1 MSKFNSS
8 RVRPLVSSPVVSES
22 VPSGLTHE
30 GGAGYARD
38 PKSELFL
45 LAVTNMVGENTFYET
60 SDKRDD
66 RYAGLVRAVT
76 VADPDWTARFLAWLR
91 GTANMRSASLVG
103 AAHFVKARLDAGEQ
117 GMSRQVVDSVLQRAD
132 EPGEFIAY
140 WTSHHGRTLPKP
152 VKRGVADA
160 VRRLYDE
167 RALVKW
173 DSAVRGFRFGDV
185 LNLVHPSP
193 VDDRQGDLF
202 THALHRRYD
211 NPSSAPASL
220 GVLRARAELM
230 AWPVERRRALFGQDR
245 DTATSTLRN
254 AGMTWES
261 VAGWLQGPLTA
272 EVWEALVPSM
282 GYMALLRNL
291 RNLDEAGVS
300 DEVAAEVAARL
311 ADPGQVARSRQLPM
325 RFLSA
330 YRAAPSL
337 RWAWALEQAITHS
350 LANVPALG
358 GRTLVLVDTSSS
370 MQASFSRDGSLMRWD
385 AAAVFGIAL
394 GSRCADADVVSF
406 SSSQYYSSDPPG
418 PRTMVFPVNGG
429 ESLLRSVDRWK
440 ADGYFLGG
448 GTDTAGALRRHFAG
462 HDRVVILTDEQASAG
477 DVHGAL
483 PEHVPMYTWN
493 LAGYRHG
500 HAPSGRRDRHAFG
513 GLTDEAFRMIPLLE
527 SGRNAVWP
535 F

>member
-1 MSKFNSS
+1 MSKFNSAH
-8 RVRPLVSSPVVSES
+8 VRPLVSSPVVSES

-38 PKSELFL
+38 PRSELFL
-45 LAVTNMVGENTFYET
+45 LSVANMVGEETFYET

-66 RYAGLVRAVT
+66 RYAELVRAVT
-76 VADPDWTARFLAWLR
+76 IADPGWTARFLAWLR
-91 GTANMRSASLVG
+91 GDANMRSASLVG
-103 AAHFVKARLDAGEQ
+103 AAHFVKARLDAGEH

-132 EPGEFIAY
+132 EPGEFLAY
-140 WTSHHGRTLPKP
+140 WTSRHGRALPKP
-152 VKRGVADA
+152 VKRGVGDA

-173 DSAVRGFRFGDV
+173 DSEARGFRFGDV

-193 VDDRQGDLF
+193 VDREQGDLF
-202 THALHRRYD
+202 AHALDRRHGSPD
-211 NPSSAPASL
+211 PVPASL
-220 GVLRARAELM
+220 GVLRARAELT
-230 AWPVERRRALFGQDR
+230 AWPAEQRRALFRQDR
-245 DTATSTLRN
+245 DAVRSTLRD

-261 VAGWLQGPLTA
+261 VAGWLQGPMTA
-272 EVWEALVPSM
+272 DVWEALVPSM
-282 GYMALLRNL
+282 GYMAQLRNL
-291 RNLDEAGVS
+291 RNFDEAGVS

-311 ADPGQVARSRQLPM
+311 ADPEQVARSRQLPM

-337 RWAWALEQAITHS
+337 RWAWALERAIAQS

-358 GRTLVLVDTSSS
+358 GRTLVLADTSSS
-370 MQASFSRDGSLMRWD
+370 MQAGFSRDGSLMRWD

-394 GSRCADADVVSF
+394 GLRCADADVVSF

-418 PRTMVFPVNGG
+418 ARTMVFPVRPG

-448 GTDTAGALRRHFAG
+448 GTDTSGALRRHYAG
-462 HDRVVILTDEQASAG
+462 HDRVVILTDEQSDEG
-477 DVHGAL
+477 DVHQAL
-483 PEHVPMYTWN
+483 PGHVPLYTWN

-500 HAPSGRRDRHAFG
+500 HAPSGGRDRHAFG
-513 GLTDEAFRMIPLLE
+513 GLTDQAFRMIPLLE
-527 SGRNAVWP
+527 SGRNADWP